1 MLEYKLVNAPILV
14 SEKLSIDQCPNIQEG
29 LENLSCVPYATIVVS
44 LMYTPM
50 ICIRLD
56 IFQAIGVLSRYT
68 SKLEKEHWEAI
79 KKVFKYLHG
88 TIYYAILYFRKT

>member
-14 SEKLSIDQCPNIQEG
+14 SEKLSIDQCPNIQEY
-29 LENLSCVPYATIVVS
+29 LENLSYVPYATIVVS

-56 IFQAIGVLSRYT
+56 IFQAIGVLSRYI

-79 KKVFKYLHG
+79 NKVFMYLHG
-88 TIYYAILYFRKT
+88 TIYYAILYLRKT